1 MMHLLRKTLMLLL
14 ICTVL
19 GVLWLA
25 AADRAESS
33 RPLVLKPDG
42 TVHRI
47 DSVAST
53 NDGKPLIL
61 QPGSVVSALKS
72 LVAG

>member
-33 RPLVLKPDG
+33 RPLVLTPDG
-42 TVHRI
+42 TIHHM
-47 DSVAST
+47 DSVAS

-72 LVAG
+72 LVTG